1 MTPQEFKARRL
12 RLGMSQSALGDR
24 LGTTKQTI
32 IKYEDERGD
41 GPPTMAALAITAL
54 DVPGDSGAELDLMLE
69 LHSLTDAV
77 MNDQSADAA
86 VESLDEI
93 ERILAKR
100 RPTDM
105 GYETAAREAR
115 KIAFE
120 HLIGKIGGN
129 VQLTKSDYRYRLAQA
144 LLGNPGKDAPRHSIR
159 DFSAQ
164 PSPDIAVGINKP
176 PTRRGLGSLTY
187 DPPTPPLSGAL
198 SRLAAQK
205 FKAKP

>member
-12 RLGMSQSALGDR
+12 RLGMSQSALGER

-32 IKYEDERGD
+32 IRYEDERGD

-54 DVPGDSGAELDLMLE
+54 DVPGDSGAELDLKLA
-69 LHSLTDAV
+69 LHSLAIAV
-77 MNDQSADAA
+77 TKDRNADTA

-100 RPTDM
+100 RPTGM

-120 HLIGKIGGN
+120 QLISEIGGE
-129 VQLTKSDYRYRLAQA
+129 VPREKIDYKNRLAQA
-144 LLGNPGKDAPRHSIR
+144 LLGFPDE
-159 DFSAQ
+159 AQ
-164 PSPDIAVGINKP
+164 PG
-176 PTRRGLGSLTY
+176 TGLAS
-187 DPPTPPLSGAL
+187 
-198 SRLAAQK
+198 QK
-205 FKAKP
+205 FSGKL